1 MNESSKKWQRI
12 KRSLQNWPWA
22 LKVFENLTFQVN
34 AQKYSEKE
42 FDKLNPILIGKET
55 SENEKNYF
63 IVGFEDE
70 PKNWDDAVDIIVK
83 TYQTE
88 AKKDIRK
95 RYTIR
100 TEIFCSGVSPKKVR
114 YREETVLDYCGLE
127 PGKKAII
134 AAVMIEEKKEEKK

>member
-1 MNESSKKWQRI
+1 MNESSKKWQKI
-12 KRSLQNWPWA
+12 KKLLQRWGPWA
-22 LKVFENLTFQVN
+22 LEVFENLTFQVN

-42 FDKLNPILIGKET
+42 FDELNPILIGKET
-55 SENEKNYF
+55 SGNEKNYF

-88 AKKDIRK
+88 VKRKIIK

-100 TEIFCSGVSPKKVR
+100 TEIFCSGASPKKVC
-114 YREETVLDYCGLE
+114 YRKEPVL
-127 PGKKAII
+127 
-134 AAVMIEEKKEEKK
+134 V